1 MSAEESPGAVAAD
14 GALEAD
20 RLGRVSKNKLLQNP
34 SQAPIPATLIG
45 SDRCSA
51 EGISVRGYAPVLSLC
66 RALIEA
72 VRRAP
77 SPMDRTTSASTP
89 PRWAWS
95 ASAESMRGRW
105 RTSRAI
111 FRHNTIEISGPHRQ
125 ARLRLSHEERTRM
138 GITTIGAYDVDKR
151 EREKRHKFRKR
162 TRDRERA
169 ARKRAAR
176 GVMPREKYLAVSLS
190 KTQPWKAKGISRRTW
205 ERRRRAALHDL
216 TQRKAA

>member
-1 MSAEESPGAVAAD
+1 MSTKRRRIYNRTAHRLREIERIVAHRHGVVQDTDDAD
-14 GALEAD
+14 LILDQVACCLLHMMWKQSGRRPELFILAD
-20 RLGRVSKNKLLQNP
+20 RLKLWCERWGP
-34 SQAPIPATLIG
+34 
-45 SDRCSA
+45 
-51 EGISVRGYAPVLSLC
+51 EISMVLC
-66 RALIEA
+66 RKIAREVLQRPRI
-72 VRRAP
+72 
-77 SPMDRTTSASTP
+77 DSADVC
-89 PRWAWS
+89 A
-95 ASAESMRGRW
+95 
-105 RTSRAI
+105 
-111 FRHNTIEISGPHRQ
+111 